1 MAKNERLDL
10 RVSSHQKRL
19 LQQAANLKGETVSE
33 FVLSS
38 AMASADEA
46 LLDQRVFLLDSEA
59 FDQLVSRSEDV
70 VKNKAAI
77 DKILAIK
84 TPWQD

>member
-10 RVSSHQKRL
+10 RVSSDQKRL
-19 LQQAANLKGETVSE
+19 LQQAANLKGETVSD

-46 LLDQRVFLLDSEA
+46 LLDQRVFLLEPEA
-59 FDQLVSRSEDV
+59 VDQLITRSEDV
-70 VKNKAAI
+70 VKNRAAI

>member
-10 RVSSHQKRL
+10 RVTSDQKRL
-19 LQQAANLKGETVSE
+19 LQQAANLKGETVSD

-46 LLDQRVFLLDSEA
+46 LLDQRVFLLEPEA
-59 FDQLVSRSEDV
+59 FEQLVSRSEDV